1 MICNMHGL
9 REKTKES
16 AEIVNGRGGFGDVYY
31 RVCFCCFLAVGVTA
45 SHSRTI
51 FQKRMCA
58 PLPLVCRY
66 AAIRSHNQY
75 INTGNPIMHNIILA
89 SMFEEYG
96 LF

>member
-1 MICNMHGL
+1 
-9 REKTKES
+9 
-16 AEIVNGRGGFGDVYY
+16 
-31 RVCFCCFLAVGVTA
+31 
-45 SHSRTI
+45 
-51 FQKRMCA
+51 MCA
-58 PLPLVCRY
+58 PLSLVCRY